1 MCKFKGVYP
10 IQSKEDTMFKKD
22 KVVQRYII
30 ILNAKSSKF
39 KIGIKCWL
47 DMGEEDCISA
57 SSIMDFIGLASV
69 NIDGEPCP

>member
-1 MCKFKGVYP
+1 
-10 IQSKEDTMFKKD
+10 MFKKD

-57 SSIMDFIGLASV
+57 SSIWISLGWPLLTLMASHAPDV
-69 NIDGEPCP
+69 RLHFVGDNTLR